1 MGLTVSRE
9 IGTEP
14 DWEALMTLIE
24 RVTGLIC
31 GAAALTAVVEATTM
45 AAFAQAATYPDR
57 PVTIVVPF
65 PPAGPP
71 DLLGRAVGDHLAKT
85 WGQPVIV
92 ENRPGAVGVV
102 ASQVVASAE
111 PDGYTLMV
119 GSVATHAMNRALR
132 PDLPFDT
139 LEDFAP
145 VTQLGFTPMLITA
158 HPSVG
163 VTTIPQL
170 VEKAKAE
177 PGSVTYASVGQ
188 GSAAHLAAELLQQA
202 TGIELVHVPYEGIA
216 QASLDL
222 ISGQVNVG
230 FSNVV
235 NMLPYV
241 KDGSTNALAVT
252 GTERARVLPD
262 IPTLAETYPGVDVR
276 LWWGVFAPAGTP
288 EDIVEKLSAEIN
300 VALQDK
306 ALIDKWAESA
316 TTIVGSSPAAFR
328 ALVEADAEKW
338 GTVIKK
344 AGITIQ

>member
-1 MGLTVSRE
+1 MTFSKGFRSLMSGATVALAFGGSAGLSST
-9 IGTEP
+9 
-14 DWEALMTLIE
+14 
-24 RVTGLIC
+24 
-31 GAAALTAVVEATTM
+31 
-45 AAFAQAATYPDR
+45 AAFAQADAYPDR
-57 PVTIVVPF
+57 PITIVVPF

-71 DLLGRAVGDHLAKT
+71 DLLARSIGDHLSKT

-92 ENRPGAVGVV
+92 ENRPGANGVV
-102 ASQVVASAE
+102 ATQFVAGAE
-111 PDGYTLMV
+111 SDGYTVMV

-139 LEDFAP
+139 LEDFVP

-158 HPSVG
+158 HPSLG
-163 VTTIPQL
+163 VTSLPQL

-177 PGSVTYASVGQ
+177 PEEITYASVGQ

-202 TGIELVHVPYEGIA
+202 AGIELAHIPYDGIA

-235 NMLPYV
+235 NLLPYV
-241 KDGSTNALAVT
+241 KDKSITALAVT
-252 GTERARVLPD
+252 GDERAAVLPD
-262 IPTLAETYPGVDVR
+262 VPTLAETYPGLDVR

-288 EDIVEKLSAEIN
+288 DDIVEKLSAEIN
-300 VALQDK
+300 VALKDP

-316 TTIVGSSPAAFR
+316 TTIVGSSPEAFK
-328 ALVEADAEKW
+328 ALVAQDATKW
-338 GTVIKK
+338 AEVIQR
-344 AGITIQ
+344 AEITTQ